1 MTAEDAFDRELVA
14 ALRRREPA
22 AFAAAFDRYADR
34 IFRLALGLL
43 GDELEADGIVQETF
57 VRLFQKLDSFEGRS
71 SLGTWLYR
79 VAYNLSLDHLRKRRP
94 DLTIDDEEDQV
105 AVVATTVADWG
116 RLPEEALS
124 NEEVREAL
132 DQAIAAL
139 PEHYRVV
146 FILREIEGLPSL
158 SPLQFL
164 DASQIVRTESTQT
177 TFVEAG
183 RLPGLDCITDW
194 CGHAPVIN
202 PTLASALTRARVVR
216 RRRRRRLRRL

>member
-1 MTAEDAFDRELVA
+1 MTAEDQELVA

-94 DLTIDDEEDQV
+94 DLTIEDEEDQV
-105 AVVATTVADWG
+105 AAVATTVADWG

-146 FILREIEGLPSL
+146 FILREIEGLSTKETAQVTEI
-158 SPLQFL
+158 SVS
-164 DASQIVRTESTQT
+164 AAKVR
-177 TFVEAG
+177 
-183 RLPGLDCITDW
+183 L
-194 CGHAPVIN
+194 H
-202 PTLASALTRARVVR
+202 RARLFLR
-216 RRRRRRLRRL
+216 ERLAEQFAELA

>member
-79 VAYNLSLDHLRKRRP
+79 VAYNLSLDHLRRRRP
-94 DLTIDDEEDQV
+94 DLTIDDEEDEV
-105 AVVATTVADWG
+105 TAVATTVAGWG
-116 RLPEEALS
+116 RLPEETLS

-139 PEHYRVV
+139 PAHYRVV
-146 FILREIEGLPSL
+146 FILREIEGLSTKETAEVTEI
-158 SPLQFL
+158 SVS
-164 DASQIVRTESTQT
+164 AAKVR
-177 TFVEAG
+177 
-183 RLPGLDCITDW
+183 L
-194 CGHAPVIN
+194 H
-202 PTLASALTRARVVR
+202 RARLFLR
-216 RRRRRRLRRL
+216 ERLAEQFAELA